1 MINGLAGVLSD
12 SIGRRNTILLFSG
25 IHVLFSFLTSISQT
39 YLMYIGVRFFVG
51 GCIHSVWAA
60 LYVIAVETVCE
71 PMRTSTGAVFS
82 IGLYELYLFYIRKV
96 DVYSM
101 LTSVKLIL
109 FPSNL
114 SCIHAI

>member
-1 MINGLAGVLSD
+1 MINGLGGVLSD
-12 SIGRRNTILLFSG
+12 SIGRRNTILLFSI

-51 GCIHSVWAA
+51 GCIHTVWAA
-60 LYVIAVETVCE
+60 LFIIAIETVCE

-82 IGLYELYLFYIRKV
+82 LGLYELYLFYIRKV

-101 LTSVKLIL
+101 LTSVTLSLMIIL
-109 FPSNL
+109 NL
-114 SCIHAI
+114 NIHS